1 MMWWGWLLIALAAV
15 GSLALVAVTVV
26 LAFVLRWWIWRRH
39 QDRAAEMVE
48 AESVAPG
55 QEPVVKPIPLPTRE
69 EEALPLDDLKRIEG
83 IGPKISTVLQEAGI
97 RTFAQ
102 LAEIDMSRLE
112 QIIKEGGIR
121 IAYPR
126 TWPEQARLAA
136 AGEWAELEALQGDLK
151 GGRRT

>member
-48 AESVAPG
+48 AESVAPD
-55 QEPVVKPIPLPTRE
+55 QRPVVELAPLPTRE
-69 EEALPLDDLKRIEG
+69 VEVLPPDDLKRIEG
-83 IGPKISTVLQEAGI
+83 IGPKISAVLQGAGI

-102 LAEIDMSRLE
+102 LSEVDMGRLE
-112 QIIKEGGIR
+112 KIIKEGGIR

-126 TWPEQARLAA
+126 TWPDQARLAA
-136 AGEWAELEALQGDLK
+136 AGEWAKLEALQDSLK